1 MEFVGLVAS
10 VGTLIEGANYIRTT
24 LKDYR
29 KGGQS
34 RDLLFAEVDNLAS
47 TLNRLKLEESRAREN
62 GKQEAW
68 LDSVGQLSAPGG
80 VLERIDDVISE
91 IKSKVQ
97 RKPGLR
103 GVLVQWTWPFIQED
117 IDRNVRQMQRLSHNV
132 SLVLD
137 EASLKL
143 TLAIHERLTRV
154 DLVTN
159 KRELRLILEWLSP
172 LNFLEQQRLEFLKAC
187 PGTCEWFLSSPEYTG
202 WGKKE
207 QRVLYCSAI
216 GGAGKTILA
225 SAAADDLRMQTAGQD
240 VGTFILYC
248 KYDRPET
255 HSAEKLAMTMLRQ
268 LVQIKAGRISTDL
281 EELLE
286 KHYYTHDTKPDLEA
300 ILKVLNAQLPAFSTT
315 FIILD
320 GLDEIMQEAAREEVI
335 SFLMRLSGEPRI
347 MFTSRPIDVIEK
359 IFPPTDSHLDVG
371 DIGSIGNE
379 DRGPCYRRASE
390 SEGSSD
396 SDWDLESSSEATS
409 DQTLYETTDN
419 HKVQR
424 YDLNLTGLEIAALES
439 DDGAPLQHLDNFVFC
454 SKCGQTVTPLQ
465 YRCQKCTI
473 SRSIICVTCHD
484 SGARCVTGD
493 SDHDL
498 SLTLTI
504 PCMKMDV
511 SARPRAIRTYVRY
524 RTQQS
529 SVLKKFVKH
538 KDDFATEIEDVVTR
552 AAQKM

>member
-1 MEFVGLVAS
+1 MEFVGLLAS

-29 KGGQS
+29 KGGQN
-34 RDLLFAEVDNLAS
+34 RDLLLAEVDNLAS
-47 TLNRLKLEESRAREN
+47 VLSRLKIEDYKAKEN
-62 GKQEAW
+62 GKEEAW

-80 VLERIDDVISE
+80 VLERIDDVIKE
-91 IKSKVQ
+91 IKPKVQ
-97 RKPGLR
+97 RKPGIR
-103 GVLVQWTWPFIQED
+103 GALVQWTWPFLQED
-117 IDRNVRQMQRLSHNV
+117 VDRNVRQMQRLSHIV

-172 LNFLEQQRLEFLKAC
+172 LNFLEQQRLEFLKVC

-202 WGKKE
+202 WRNKE

-240 VGTFILYC
+240 AGIFILYC
-248 KYDRPET
+248 KHDRPET

-268 LVQIKAGRISTDL
+268 LVQIKAGRISSDL

-286 KHYYTHDTKPDLEA
+286 KHYYTHDTKPDFEA
-300 ILKVLNAQLPAFSTT
+300 ILTVLNAQLPSFSAT
-315 FIILD
+315 FVILD

-347 MFTSRPIDVIEK
+347 MFTSRPIDAIEK
-359 IFPPTDSHLDVG
+359 VFLRIGSHLEID
-371 DIGSIGNE
+371 DIGLLRNE
-379 DRGPCYRRASE
+379 DRGACYGSE
-390 SEGSSD
+390 CGSED
-396 SDWDLESSSEATS
+396 SYDYDWGPESGSEATS
-409 DQTLYETTDN
+409 DQTLFETTDN
-419 HKVQR
+419 DQVR
-424 YDLNLTGLEIAALES
+424 RTDLNSSGLGLAALES
-439 DDGAPLQHLDNFVFC
+439 DEASPQQPDNFVPC
-454 SKCGQTVTPLQ
+454 SKCGQAVTLLQ
-465 YRCQKCTI
+465 YHCQKCTI

-484 SGARCVTGD
+484 SGGRCVTGD
-493 SDHDL
+493 SGHDL
-498 SLTLTI
+498 SVTLTI

-529 SVLKKFVKH
+529 LVLKKFVKH
-538 KDDFATEIEDVVTR
+538 KEGFAREIEDVVTR